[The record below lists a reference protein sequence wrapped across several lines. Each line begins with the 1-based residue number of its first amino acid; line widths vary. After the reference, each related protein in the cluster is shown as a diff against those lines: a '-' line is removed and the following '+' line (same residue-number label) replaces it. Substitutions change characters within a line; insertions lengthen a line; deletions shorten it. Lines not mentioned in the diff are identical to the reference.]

1 MKQLAPI
8 AFSTALAGLSL
19 AACAT
24 PTVYAPAT
32 APGALG
38 FSETPLE
45 TNRWR
50 VTFRGGTDA
59 GPQRA
64 YDLALRRAAELT
76 VAQRNDWFEVVD
88 RRTDVAPGS
97 GPFSIGLGG
106 GSFGRG
112 GGLGGGVGTN
122 LGGPGTQSTVTLEVL
137 MGRGPKTSATAYDA
151 RQLIDS
157 MTGRPI

>member
-1 MKQLAPI
+1 MKRLWT
-8 AFSTALAGLSL
+8 TALLALSV

-24 PTVYAPAT
+24 PTVYAPAASPT
-32 APGALG
+32 AVG
-38 FSETPLE
+38 FSEGQIE
-45 TNRWR
+45 ANRWR

-59 GPQRA
+59 DPRRA

-76 VAQRNDWFEVVD
+76 MGQQNDWFEVVD

-97 GPFSIGLGG
+97 GPTFSIGLGG

-137 MGRGPKTSATAYDA
+137 MGRGPKPSPTAYDA
-151 RQLIDS
+151 RSLLS
-157 MTGRPI
+157 SLRSAPV

>member
-1 MKQLAPI
+1 MKQLA
-8 AFSTALAGLSL
+8 AALVAASALAG
-19 AACAT
+19 CAT
-24 PTVYAPAT
+24 PTVYAPASSAT
-32 APGALG
+32 AVG
-38 FSETPLE
+38 FSEAQIE
-45 TNRWR
+45 ANRWR

-59 GPQRA
+59 QPGRA

-76 VAQRNDWFEVVD
+76 VTQQNDWFEVVD

-97 GPFSIGLGG
+97 GPTFSIGLGG

-137 MGRGPKTSATAYDA
+137 MGRGPKPSATAYDA
-151 RQLIDS
+151 RAMLNALR
-157 MTGRPI
+157 GAPV